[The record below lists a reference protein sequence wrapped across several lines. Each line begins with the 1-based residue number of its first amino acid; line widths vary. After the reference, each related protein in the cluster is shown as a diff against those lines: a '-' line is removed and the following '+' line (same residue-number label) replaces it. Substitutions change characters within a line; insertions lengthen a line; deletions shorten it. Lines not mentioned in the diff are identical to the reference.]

1 MGCRGQFGPQA
12 EFSGWNTEDYDPVVD
27 EDLINFVMSKQ
38 IPGTKEKQVL
48 WLLRYNIMTV
58 ILQAF
63 IQTCF
68 CIILY

>member
-48 WLLRYNIMTV
+48 
-58 ILQAF
+58 
-63 IQTCF
+63 
-68 CIILY
+68 